1 MPAQQQITV
10 HVKPS
15 HIKCTPK
22 GGHGHAA
29 GGDRF
34 QWISSDNAPFTLD
47 FADMDTL
54 KPEWPFVEPEPTW
67 PVTET
72 KVLTLKDLLKDPQGV
87 KIPRYFKYTVKAA
100 ICPEDLDPIVI
111 VDK

>member
-1 MPAQQQITV
+1 MPTRHQITV
-10 HVKPS
+10 HIKPT
-15 HIKCTPK
+15 HITCTSK
-22 GGHGHAA
+22 GGHAHAA
-29 GGDRF
+29 GGDLF
-34 QWISSDNAPFTLD
+34 QWASNDHTPFTLE

-72 KVLTLKDLLKDPQGV
+72 KVLTLKALENV
-87 KIPRYFKYTVKAA
+87 KIPRYFKYTIKAA